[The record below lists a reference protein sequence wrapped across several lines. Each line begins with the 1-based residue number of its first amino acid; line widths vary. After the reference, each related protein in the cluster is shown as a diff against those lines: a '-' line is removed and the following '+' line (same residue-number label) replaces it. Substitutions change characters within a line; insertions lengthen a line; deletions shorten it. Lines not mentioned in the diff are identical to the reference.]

1 MREEI
6 KVNDGKGLYDSQG
19 LCDSLLNDL
28 NRIPRIL
35 MDGQNIQFCAVIQS
49 MAQRLVM
56 LKKGIKADLES
67 KDKIIEDLKAA
78 NDELIN
84 ERGGK
89 HGKN

>member
-1 MREEI
+1 MSEEI

-28 NRIPRIL
+28 NRIPRTL

-49 MAQRLVM
+49 MAQRLVL

-67 KDKIIEDLKAA
+67 KDKIIEDLKKA